1 MANTPNQGVIQITSD
16 VPGFVGFAASRIGGR
31 AENQDTVAY
40 TDTPLG
46 LLVLVCDGMGGG
58 PGGKTASVIAATTI
72 GNYMSTQAAAK
83 EPDVAL
89 TEAINAANDA
99 ILQYAASHNGF
110 RGMGSTVAALL
121 INDHCAYAAHIG
133 DSRIYQMRGKSVVYR
148 STDHSKVM
156 ELVVKKIITE
166 EQARTSGESN
176 IITQA
181 LGHGQTMKPEIT
193 RLPFL
198 KNDRFALCSDGIWG
212 MFPQKKIVEMF
223 TESPTPAGAVD
234 ASVIEVDAQ
243 GQLNGN
249 HHDNL
254 TLAIVDTQI
263 NSKLKVP
270 MTKTSKIIFAALAAV
285 AVISI
290 ILNIILLT
298 VGSSQPDQQQ
308 NQAAEQTINDLKQK
322 VSELEKQNVQLKA
335 RKELAEQQAT
345 DAKNNQEQAKAQ
357 NDAMKSQ
364 LDDVVSRLEKI
375 EASIRSINAAK
386 SVAEKRKIAQKA
398 VNDLTEIEKNIKD
411 EKAKQNIDKTIAELK
426 KPQTVKND
434 SKGKGQVNAIA
445 NILSTTIKSLKT
457 K

>member
-1 MANTPNQGVIQITSD
+1 MANTPNHGVMQITSD

-72 GNYMSTQAAAK
+72 GNYMSSQAANK

-99 ILQYAASHNGF
+99 IIQYAASHNGL

-121 INDHCAYAAHIG
+121 INDQCAYAAHIG
-133 DSRIYQMRGKSVVYR
+133 DSRIYQLRGKSVVYR

-156 ELVVKKIITE
+156 ELVVKKVITE

-181 LGHGQTMKPEIT
+181 LGHGQTMKPEIA

-223 TESPTPAGAVD
+223 TESSNPAGAVD
-234 ASVIEVDAQ
+234 ASVIEVDSQ
-243 GQLNGN
+243 GQQNGN

-270 MTKTSKIIFAALAAV
+270 MTKKSKIIIAALAAT

-290 ILNIILLT
+290 ILNIILLA
-298 VGSSQPDQQQ
+298 VGTTKPDQQQ
-308 NQAAEQTINDLKQK
+308 NQAAEQTITDLKQK
-322 VSELEKQNVQLKA
+322 VSDLEKQNAELKA
-335 RKELAEQQAT
+335 RKIIAEEKAS
-345 DAKNNQEQAKAQ
+345 DAKKDQAQANAQ
-357 NDAMKSQ
+357 NDAMKAQ

-375 EASIRSINAAK
+375 EASIRSINNAK
-386 SVAEKRKIAQKA
+386 TVAQKRKIVDNA
-398 VNDLTEIEKNIKD
+398 VNELSKIEKDITD
-411 EKAKQNIDKTIAELK
+411 EKAKQGIDKTIAELK